1 MIWPDTLHLLHMQA
15 AATSR
20 QGLLSFWWRVRA
32 FDIISYHFISFLAA
46 SLHLIWRNDL
56 YADKWYCSI
65 FVRLA
70 ASELY
75 HLHLR
80 SVCWMNLDIPSAR
93 KNWHKAVW
101 PHVYSIIVIY
111 TQVIHTCI
119 YIYNTILWPHHLTQ
133 PKFTHTSK
141 SVWNVIFQAVLY
153 GPWSRRNCNCVDSK
167 QDILYQEDSYK
178 FLMSTRNLGFRL
190 LGFHHWVQWRGAKT
204 VSKECWGPCHGLI
217 PSLWDFAQNYSP
229 QIERR
234 DQNWRGTI
242 YPLDSEK
249 AIEPC
254 ISAVTDCQPRF
265 AQGQPNG
272 YFHLFSN
279 ERTW

>member
-1 MIWPDTLHLLHMQA
+1 MYI
-15 AATSR
+15 
-20 QGLLSFWWRVRA
+20 
-32 FDIISYHFISFLAA
+32 
-46 SLHLIWRNDL
+46 
-56 YADKWYCSI
+56 
-65 FVRLA
+65 
-70 ASELY
+70 
-75 HLHLR
+75 
-80 SVCWMNLDIPSAR
+80 
-93 KNWHKAVW
+93 
-101 PHVYSIIVIY
+101 VYSNIY
-111 TQVIHTCI
+111 KCCTCI

-167 QDILYQEDSYK
+167 LSDLFKDILYQEDSYK

-272 YFHLFSN
+272 YFQMKELDRITGVPMN
-279 ERTW
+279 ERWRRLNANTSQTQYVLLCANLASHQLCRERQPLWKSHES